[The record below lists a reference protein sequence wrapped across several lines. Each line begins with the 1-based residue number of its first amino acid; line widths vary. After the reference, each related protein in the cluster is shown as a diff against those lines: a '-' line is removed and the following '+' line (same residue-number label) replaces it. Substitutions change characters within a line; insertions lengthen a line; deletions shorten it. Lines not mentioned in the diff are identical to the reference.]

1 MEISEILNLFQME
14 FLKYEYTMVLDTEFT
29 IREKVKK

>member
-14 FLKYEYTMVLDTEFT
+14 FLKYEYTMALDIEFIT
-29 IREKVKK
+29 